1 MVLVLVWEI
10 KYSRRRPEQVTP
22 KIGEIR
28 LLRSVQE
35 WWEENSMIL
44 ILRAGQE
51 MLGMSTLRK
60 PPGDKETWWWND
72 DVNDA
77 IRAKGLC
84 KVKKIP
90 KIQK

>member
-1 MVLVLVWEI
+1 
-10 KYSRRRPEQVTP
+10 
-22 KIGEIR
+22 
-28 LLRSVQE
+28 
-35 WWEENSMIL
+35 MIL

-77 IRAKGLC
+77 IRAKKGPT
-84 KVKKIP
+84 KKWETSQRGRQLQARKQGGKERSS
-90 KIQK
+90 KIGGAAMDDNSCDT